1 MAQTNAARARLAEEL
16 FILIGAIAHESAL
29 EVLDVEC
36 AGDAIR
42 VTLDDP
48 SGPLDSA
55 LLDELTP
62 AISAALDST
71 AAVDAAYPRSYLLEV
86 STPGIERLLR
96 TRAHFERFVGSK
108 VSVKLKAGVEGER
121 RLQGSISAVGVDGVE
136 LELDS
141 GEKRLLLL
149 EDIERARTVF
159 EWPAQPKK
167 SPGAKGSP
175 KK

>member
-1 MAQTNAARARLAEEL
+1 MAQTNQARVRLAEEL
-16 FILIGAIAHESAL
+16 FTLVGAIVQDRAL
-29 EVLDVEC
+29 EVLDIEC

-42 VTLDDP
+42 ITLDDP
-48 SGPLDSA
+48 TGPLDSA

-62 AISAALDST
+62 AISAAVDSS
-71 AAVDAAYPRSYLLEV
+71 AEVDAAYPHSYLLEV
-86 STPGIERLLR
+86 STPGLERLLR

-108 VSVKLKAGVEGER
+108 VLLKLKAGVQGER
-121 RLQGSISAVGVDGVE
+121 RLQGRLSAIGDESVE
-136 LELDS
+136 IEFDS
-141 GEKRLLLL
+141 GEKRWLPL

-167 SPGAKGSP
+167 SLGAKGSS

>member
-1 MAQTNAARARLAEEL
+1 MAQTSRARAELAEQL
-16 FILIGAIAHESAL
+16 FSLFAPMAEEKAL

-36 AGDAIR
+36 TGDAIR

-62 AISAALDST
+62 VISAALDGV
-71 AAVDAAYPRSYLLEV
+71 AEVDAAYPRSYLLEV

-96 TRAHFERFVGSK
+96 TRAHFRRFVGYK
-108 VSVKLKAGVEGER
+108 VAVKLKAEVDGER
-121 RLQGSISAVGVDGVE
+121 RLHGRIEAVDDNGVE
-136 LELDS
+136 VELDS
-141 GEKRLLLL
+141 GGKRSVTFD
-149 EDIERARTVF
+149 EVERARTVF

-167 SPGAKGSP
+167 SLGAKGSA

>member
-1 MAQTNAARARLAEEL
+1 MAQNNQARAALAERL
-16 FILIGAIAHESAL
+16 FALIGPIAEEKTL

-62 AISAALDST
+62 VISEALDDVPE
-71 AAVDAAYPRSYLLEV
+71 VDSAYPRSYLLEV

-108 VSVKLKAGVEGER
+108 VAIKLKPGVEGER
-121 RLQGSISAVGVDGVE
+121 RLQGRISAVGDDGVE

-141 GEKRLLLL
+141 GAKRSVAL
-149 EDIERARTVF
+149 EEIERARTVF

-167 SPGAKGSP
+167 SLGAKGSA